1 MSIVTRSPDFMYY
14 VIEPGDAT
22 RYQLIIGSVGR
33 ESVVASLSPGGT
45 LFSLPV
51 SICDSMARMILVGVT
66 PHNTPHIMYIRGK
79 GYRNHTAF
87 VLGVLMAYY
96 SQEGYIGE
104 DIVEA
109 IGKWYHGDKE
119 ILPAIFK
126 EFFSEEVYRV
136 E

>member
-22 RYQLIIGSVGR
+22 RYQLIIGSVDH
-33 ESVVASLSPGGT
+33 ESVVASLSPEGT
-45 LFSLPV
+45 LV
-51 SICDSMARMILVGVT
+51 SIPLRICDSMARMILDGVT
-66 PHNTPHIMYIRGK
+66 PHNIPHIMYIRGK
-79 GYRNHTAF
+79 GYGNHTAC
-87 VLGVLMAYY
+87 VIGILMAYY

-126 EFFSEEVYRV
+126 EFFDE
-136 E
+136 